1 MSMLKVKT
9 SKKVTVTCSL
19 EESTAAFLNQYRA
32 YLEKAEGEEIPG
44 DAIVDAALLH
54 VFERDKKFQQY
65 LEAHRDEKA
74 PPALRVKVP
83 AKPQAMTK
91 AVRKQKQPI
100 AIAQ

>member
-1 MSMLKVKT
+1 MSILKVKT

-19 EESTAAFLNQYRA
+19 EESTAIFLNQYRA
-32 YLEKAEGEEIPG
+32 YLEKAEGEEIAG

-65 LEAHRDEKA
+65 LDAHREEKA
-74 PPALRVKVP
+74 APALRVKVP
-83 AKPQAMTK
+83 VKPLAKTK
-91 AVRKQKQPI
+91 VSRKQPI